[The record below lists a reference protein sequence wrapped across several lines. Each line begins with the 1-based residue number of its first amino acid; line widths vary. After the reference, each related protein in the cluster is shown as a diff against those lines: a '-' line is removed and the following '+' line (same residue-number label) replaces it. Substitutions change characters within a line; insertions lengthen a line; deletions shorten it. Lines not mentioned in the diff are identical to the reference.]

1 VTKQFYLF
9 LIIFLLI
16 FFNQTYL
23 FSQNSHKDYYNPSEE
38 ILISFEKEAK
48 KLISEMTIDEKAS
61 QMVHASRPVE
71 RLNIDKYNWWNEALH
86 GVARSAK
93 ATVFPQAI
101 AMAATFD
108 TILIKNVANAISDEA
123 RAIHNIF
130 RQKGMKN
137 EYTGLTFWS
146 PNINIFRDPR
156 WGRGHETYGEDPHLT
171 SMIGRAFV
179 KGMQGNDKKYLK
191 VAACAK
197 HFAVHSGPENE
208 RHSFNAYVS
217 KKDLYET
224 YLPAFKSLVEVN
236 VEAIMCAYNR
246 TNNEPCCGSNELIN
260 NILRNSWGF
269 KGHIVSDCGAIF
281 DISNNHSF
289 TASDLESVAYA
300 VKGGVDLNCGSLY
313 NLIPD
318 AIKAKLLSE
327 EDVDKSLKRLLMT
340 RLKLGTIGNA
350 ESNPYTN
357 IKPDVINSKKHKN
370 LAKEVAVKSIVLLKN
385 KNNLLPLKKDINTLF
400 ITGPNAA
407 NTNTLLA
414 NYHGLS
420 SEIVTPIEGIVKQI
434 SNGTMVR
441 YKMGVGI
448 NDEQTNRTEWSA
460 SLAGNSDVTIAVM
473 GISALIEGEEG
484 AAISSNANGDRS
496 EIDLPKSQVDYIKT
510 LRDKAGSKPIILVVN
525 SGSALNLTEVE
536 PYVDAILFAWYLGEQ
551 GGNAIAEIIFG
562 DANPSGKLPFTI
574 PRSSDQ
580 IPDYKNYSM
589 KNRTYRYIQYTPMY
603 PFGFGLSYS
612 QFKYSDLNL
621 SDDVFHIGKTMT
633 VSLKVEN
640 ISDKDAEEVVQ
651 MYVTQPESDHNNSKF
666 TLKQF
671 KRIFLSP
678 GEKKIITFSL
688 SPQMLESFDING
700 NSKIEMGTYKIT
712 IGNSSPGTRS
722 KQLGATLLS
731 AEFDAI

>member
-1 VTKQFYLF
+1 MTKQLYLF
-9 LIIFLLI
+9 LRIFCLI
-16 FFNQTYL
+16 LFSQIDS
-23 FSQNSHKDYYNPSEE
+23 FSQNSHNDYYSPSNDV
-38 ILISFEKEAK
+38 LISFEKEAK
-48 KLISEMTIDEKAS
+48 KLILEMTLEEKAS
-61 QMVHASRPVE
+61 QMVHASRSIE
-71 RLNIDKYNWWNEALH
+71 RLNIDQYNWWNEALH

-130 RQKGMKN
+130 REKGMKN

-156 WGRGHETYGEDPHLT
+156 WGRGHETYGEDPYLT

-179 KGMQGNDKKYLK
+179 KGMQGNHKKYLK

-208 RHSFNAYVS
+208 RHSFNAFAS
-217 KKDLYET
+217 KKDLNET
-224 YLPAFKSLVEVN
+224 YLPAFKSLVDVN
-236 VEAIMCAYNR
+236 VETIMCAYNR

-269 KGHIVSDCGAIF
+269 KGHVVSDCGAIY
-281 DISNNHSF
+281 DISNNHNF

-327 EDVDKSLKRLLMT
+327 EDVDKSLLRLLMT
-340 RLKLGTIGNA
+340 RLKLGTIGDA
-350 ESNPYTN
+350 DDNPYSK
-357 IKPDVINSKKHKN
+357 IKSDVINSKKHKN

-385 KNNLLPLKKDINTLF
+385 KNNLLPLKKEINTLF
-400 ITGPNAA
+400 VTGPNAA
-407 NTNTLLA
+407 NTNTLLG

-420 SEIVTPIEGIVKQI
+420 SEIVTPLEGIVKQI
-434 SNGTMVR
+434 SKGTMVR

-448 NDEQTNRTEWSA
+448 NDQQTNRMEWSA
-460 SLAGNSDVTIAVM
+460 SLAGNSDATIAVM

-484 AAISSNANGDRS
+484 AAISSDANGDRF
-496 EIDLPKSQVDYIKT
+496 EIDLPKSQIDYIKT

-536 PYVDAILFAWYLGEQ
+536 PYVDAILYAWYLGEQ
-551 GGNAIAEIIFG
+551 GGNAIADIIFG
-562 DANPSGKLPFTI
+562 DSNPSGKLPITI
-574 PRSSDQ
+574 PKSLSHL
-580 IPDYKNYSM
+580 PLYNNYNM
-589 KNRTYRYIQYTPMY
+589 ENRTYKFTNHQPMY

-612 QFKYSDLNL
+612 IFSYSDLSIKKDKIDIGDSIDLNFE
-621 SDDVFHIGKTMT
+621 VF
-633 VSLKVEN
+633 
-640 ISDKDAEEVVQ
+640 
-651 MYVTQPESDHNNSKF
+651 NNSDFVGEEIIQVYIKDINASF
-666 TLKQF
+666 RTPNSSLIFF
-671 KRIFLSP
+671 KRIQLNA
-678 GEKKIITFSL
+678 GEKKKINLVIDDN
-688 SPQMLESFDING
+688 MMASFNEKGDQVVEPG
-700 NSKIEMGTYKIT
+700 NFKIFVG
-712 IGNSSPGTRS
+712 GSSPGVRS
-722 KQLGATLLS
+722 KELGKMIK
-731 AEFDAI
+731 EVNFIVQ

>member
-1 VTKQFYLF
+1 M
-9 LIIFLLI
+9 LI

-289 TASDLESVAYA
+289 TVSDLESVAYA

-327 EDVDKSLKRLLMT
+327 EDVDKSLERLLMT

-580 IPDYKNYSM
+580 
-589 KNRTYRYIQYTPMY
+589 
-603 PFGFGLSYS
+603 
-612 QFKYSDLNL
+612 
-621 SDDVFHIGKTMT
+621 
-633 VSLKVEN
+633 
-640 ISDKDAEEVVQ
+640 
-651 MYVTQPESDHNNSKF
+651 
-666 TLKQF
+666 
-671 KRIFLSP
+671 
-678 GEKKIITFSL
+678 
-688 SPQMLESFDING
+688 
-700 NSKIEMGTYKIT
+700 
-712 IGNSSPGTRS
+712 
-722 KQLGATLLS
+722 
-731 AEFDAI
+731 

>member
-1 VTKQFYLF
+1 MTKQLYLF
-9 LIIFLLI
+9 LRIFCLI
-16 FFNQTYL
+16 LFSQIDS
-23 FSQNSHKDYYNPSEE
+23 FSQNSHNDYYSPSNDV
-38 ILISFEKEAK
+38 LISFEKEAK
-48 KLISEMTIDEKAS
+48 KLILEMTLEEKAS
-61 QMVHASRPVE
+61 QMVHASRSIE
-71 RLNIDKYNWWNEALH
+71 RLNIDQYNWWNEALH

-130 RQKGMKN
+130 RDKGMKN

-156 WGRGHETYGEDPHLT
+156 WGRGHETYGEDPYLT

-179 KGMQGNDKKYLK
+179 KGMQGNHKKYLK

-208 RHSFNAYVS
+208 RHSFNAFVS
-217 KKDLYET
+217 KKDLNET
-224 YLPAFKSLVEVN
+224 YLPAFKSLVDVN
-236 VEAIMCAYNR
+236 VEIIMCAYNR

-269 KGHIVSDCGAIF
+269 KGHVVSDCGAIY
-281 DISNNHSF
+281 DISNNHNF
-289 TASDLESVAYA
+289 TVSDLESVAYA

-327 EDVDKSLKRLLMT
+327 EDVDKSLLRLLMT

-350 ESNPYTN
+350 DDNPYSK
-357 IKPDVINSKKHKN
+357 IKSDVINSKKHKN

-385 KNNLLPLKKDINTLF
+385 NNNILPLKKEINTLF
-400 ITGPNAA
+400 VTGPNAA
-407 NTNTLLA
+407 NTNTLLG

-420 SEIVTPIEGIVKQI
+420 SEIVTPLEGIVKQI
-434 SNGTMVR
+434 SKGTMVR

-448 NDEQTNRTEWSA
+448 NDQQTNRMEWSA
-460 SLAGNSDVTIAVM
+460 SLAGNSDATIAVM

-484 AAISSNANGDRS
+484 AAISSDANGDRS
-496 EIDLPKSQVDYIKT
+496 GIDLPKSQVDYIKT

-536 PYVDAILFAWYLGEQ
+536 PYVDVILYSWYLGEQ
-551 GGNAIAEIIFG
+551 GGNAIADIIFG
-562 DANPSGKLPFTI
+562 DSNPSGKLPITI
-574 PRSSDQ
+574 PKSLSHL
-580 IPDYKNYSM
+580 PLYNNYNM
-589 KNRTYRYIQYTPMY
+589 ENRTYKFTNHQPMY

-612 QFKYSDLNL
+612 IFSYSDLSIKKDKINIGDSIDL
-621 SDDVFHIGKTMT
+621 NFEVF
-633 VSLKVEN
+633 
-640 ISDKDAEEVVQ
+640 
-651 MYVTQPESDHNNSKF
+651 NNSDFAGEEIIQVYIKDINASF
-666 TLKQF
+666 RTPNSSLIFF
-671 KRIFLSP
+671 KRIQLNA
-678 GEKKIITFSL
+678 GEKKKINLVIDDN
-688 SPQMLESFDING
+688 MMASFNEKGDQVIEPG
-700 NSKIEMGTYKIT
+700 NFKIFVG
-712 IGNSSPGTRS
+712 GSSPGGRS
-722 KQLGATLLS
+722 KELGKMIKEVS
-731 AEFDAI
+731 FIVQ

>member
-1 VTKQFYLF
+1 MIKQLYLF
-9 LIIFLLI
+9 LTIFWFI
-16 FFNQTYL
+16 PFSQIDS
-23 FSQNSHKDYYNPSEE
+23 FSQNSDNDYYNPSNDV
-38 ILISFEKEAK
+38 LISFDNEAK
-48 KLISEMTIDEKAS
+48 KLILQMTLEEKTS
-61 QMVHASRPVE
+61 QMVHASRSIE
-71 RLNIDKYNWWNEALH
+71 RLNIDQYNWWNEALH

-130 RQKGMKN
+130 REKGMKN

-156 WGRGHETYGEDPHLT
+156 WGRGHETYGEDPYLT

-179 KGMQGNDKKYLK
+179 KGMQGNHKRYLK

-197 HFAVHSGPENE
+197 HFAVHSGPENK

-217 KKDLYET
+217 KKDLNET
-224 YLPAFKSLVEVN
+224 YLPAFKSLVDVN
-236 VEAIMCAYNR
+236 VETIMCAYNR

-269 KGHIVSDCGAIF
+269 KGHVVSDCGAIY
-281 DISNNHSF
+281 DISNNHNF

-313 NLIPD
+313 NLIPE

-327 EDVDKSLKRLLMT
+327 EDVDKSLRRLLMT
-340 RLKLGTIGNA
+340 RLKLGTIGSA
-350 ESNPYTN
+350 DDNPYSK

-385 KNNLLPLKKDINTLF
+385 KNNVLPLKKEINTLF
-400 ITGPNAA
+400 VTGPNAA
-407 NTNTLLA
+407 NTNALLA

-420 SEIVTPIEGIVKQI
+420 SEIVTPLEGIVKHI
-434 SNGTMVR
+434 SKGTMVR

-448 NDEQTNRTEWSA
+448 NDQQTNRIEWSA
-460 SLAGNSDVTIAVM
+460 SLAGNSEATIAVM

-484 AAISSNANGDRS
+484 AAISSNANGDRT
-496 EIDLPKSQVDYIKT
+496 EIDFPKSQVDYIKT
-510 LRDKAGSKPIILVVN
+510 LRDKAGSKPLILVVN
-525 SGSALNLTEVE
+525 SGSALNLSEVE
-536 PYVDAILFAWYLGEQ
+536 PYVDAILYAWYLGEQ

-562 DANPSGKLPFTI
+562 DTSPSGKLPFTI
-574 PRSSDQ
+574 PKSSDQ
-580 IPDYKNYSM
+580 LPDYENYSM
-589 KNRTYRYIQYTPMY
+589 KNRTYRYMQNTPMY

-612 QFKYSDLNL
+612 QFKYSDLFL
-621 SDDVFHIGKTMT
+621 SEEVYHIGKTMS
-633 VSLKVEN
+633 VSIQLQN
-640 ISDKDAEEVVQ
+640 ISNKGADEVVQ
-651 MYVTQPESDHNNSKF
+651 LYITQPDSDHINPKF
-666 TLKQF
+666 SLKQF
-671 KRIFLSP
+671 KRIFIGP

-688 SPQMLESFDING
+688 TTKMLESFDVNG
-700 NSKIEMGTYKIT
+700 SRKIDKGTYKIT
-712 IGNSSPGTRS
+712 VGNSSPGSRS
-722 KQLGATLLS
+722 KQLGAYQLS
-731 AEFDAI
+731 REFDVI